1 MVVIKGSSTQPILM
15 GRNWLEKIRLD
26 WEKIAQSR
34 ENQEVCSVNGI
45 EGRNFPITTIGLKD
59 LKTKFADVFQAGIG
73 TVKDIK
79 VDLTLKENSQP
90 IFCKARN
97 VPFALKE
104 KLDKELDRLVENE
117 VIYPVTKT
125 NWASP
130 IVIVPKSDSTVR
142 VCGDF
147 KTTINPCLR
156 TDHYPLPLPEEIFS
170 NISGAKMF
178 CKIDL
183 TAAYNQLCVNET
195 AQELLTINTT
205 RGLFR
210 YRKLPFGIT
219 SAGAIFQ
226 SVMDKILHGLK
237 NVYCYLDDILLIGQ
251 TYSGLY
257 KCVEAV
263 LSRFQQYGVRINA
276 EKSEF
281 FTESITFLGHKLS
294 PDKIEPSDE
303 LTEAIKK
310 APRPTNLTQL
320 RSYLGLINYY
330 GRFLPNL
337 STLLHPLYNLLNKDV
352 KWDWTNLCENSFVQ
366 SKEML
371 LTNRVLMPFNP
382 DLEIIVTADASPYGI
397 GGLLS
402 HRLADGSERPVA
414 FTSRTLTVHEV
425 KYSQI
430 EKEALALVFVVKKFH
445 TFLYGKH
452 FLLATDHRPLTFLL
466 GPNKCIPTL
475 AAARVQRWALILSAY
490 SYDLT
495 YRKGSDMCH
504 ADALSRLPCEHV
516 KPGPEHCVAFFS
528 SDDELPVTH
537 KEISLATVNDPILSK
552 ILDFA
557 LHGWPSHMDDTL
569 RPYFLRRA
577 EISVER
583 NCVLWGRRVIIPS
596 PFRKEILNLLH
607 QEHPGESRMK
617 SLARSY
623 VWWPKLDQNI
633 EETVKECK
641 ICQSTRLPSTLVS
654 DGGPQLTSRE
664 FNDFLKSNGILHVVT
679 PPYHPASNGLA
690 ERAVQTT
697 KGAFLRQLLQDEN
710 QQSKRTLQHRI
721 DSFLFAYRNTP
732 HTATGLTP
740 AELIFNFKPR
750 TRLSLLKPHLATDCE
765 AKQVKIET
773 AANKHRGSE
782 RSFQVG
788 QKVFVKS
795 VRQEELNWLP
805 GVVTKIISNVT
816 YLVKTEGRSRFVHAD
831 HLRANYCNSEE
842 DIVVLPANEYE
853 KATLRNTPEK
863 LISTPQEELRRSKNN
878 SPIKDT
884 TPVVTQ
890 ETPQSSPIK
899 TQELGLP
906 NSPKVLPVRRSQR
919 ERREPKKLDL

>member
-1 MVVIKGSSTQPILM
+1 
-15 GRNWLEKIRLD
+15 
-26 WEKIAQSR
+26 
-34 ENQEVCSVNGI
+34 
-45 EGRNFPITTIGLKD
+45 
-59 LKTKFADVFQAGIG
+59 
-73 TVKDIK
+73 
-79 VDLTLKENSQP
+79 
-90 IFCKARN
+90 
-97 VPFALKE
+97 
-104 KLDKELDRLVENE
+104 
-117 VIYPVTKT
+117 
-125 NWASP
+125 
-130 IVIVPKSDSTVR
+130 
-142 VCGDF
+142 
-147 KTTINPCLR
+147 
-156 TDHYPLPLPEEIFS
+156 
-170 NISGAKMF
+170 
-178 CKIDL
+178 
-183 TAAYNQLCVNET
+183 
-195 AQELLTINTT
+195 
-205 RGLFR
+205 
-210 YRKLPFGIT
+210 
-219 SAGAIFQ
+219 
-226 SVMDKILHGLK
+226 
-237 NVYCYLDDILLIGQ
+237 
-251 TYSGLY
+251 
-257 KCVEAV
+257 
-263 LSRFQQYGVRINA
+263 
-276 EKSEF
+276 
-281 FTESITFLGHKLS
+281 
-294 PDKIEPSDE
+294 
-303 LTEAIKK
+303 
-310 APRPTNLTQL
+310 
-320 RSYLGLINYY
+320 
-330 GRFLPNL
+330 
-337 STLLHPLYNLLNKDV
+337 
-352 KWDWTNLCENSFVQ
+352 
-366 SKEML
+366 ML

-641 ICQSTRLPSTLVS
+641 ICQSTRNTTPLVPLQHWAWPKHCWQRIHIDFASFKGHEFLIVVDSYSKWLEVFHMQTTTSAKTIEKLRSCFATLGLPSTLVS